1 MRLSLS
7 SLGRVGALCLVS
19 GLTACAGAPEV
30 KVLPI
35 GAVQG
40 SGIVSPMRGQTVVV
54 DGVVTAAFDV
64 GLGGFFVQSA
74 PGADDGDTNTSDGL
88 FVQTADGASRFP
100 VGQRLRD
107 RKSTRLNS
115 SH

>member
-1 MRLSLS
+1 MQLLLNGSW
-7 SLGRVGALCLVS
+7 RVAALCLVA

-30 KVLPI
+30 KVLPT

-40 SGIVSPMRGQTVVV
+40 SGTVSPMRGQTVVI
-54 DGVVTAAFDV
+54 DGVVTATFEP

-74 PGADDGDTNTSDGL
+74 NDADDGDANTSDGL
-88 FVQTADGASRFP
+88 FVQTADRASRFAG
-100 VGQRLRD
+100 GQQLD
-107 RKSTRLNS
+107 RKRPRLDP